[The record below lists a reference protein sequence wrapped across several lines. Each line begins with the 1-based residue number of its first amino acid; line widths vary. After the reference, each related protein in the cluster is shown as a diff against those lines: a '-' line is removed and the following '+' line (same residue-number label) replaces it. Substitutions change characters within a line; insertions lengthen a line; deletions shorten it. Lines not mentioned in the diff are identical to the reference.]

1 MNLFFGMRLF
11 LFPGSKLLNNPASSR
26 SKISLLGIWEFIH
39 TIRRTQNMS
48 WKHYNTETE
57 TLEISGYLPT
67 ELERFH
73 AVVMN
78 EDTWYK
84 QIRRP
89 GNNYAVRVNRFL
101 DGLLAIL
108 KSWEEKEPCLIY
120 PYLYILHVNLTED
133 KKTALVSLQRTH
145 GYEFIFKD
153 IAIPFE

>member
-1 MNLFFGMRLF
+1 
-11 LFPGSKLLNNPASSR
+11 
-26 SKISLLGIWEFIH
+26 
-39 TIRRTQNMS
+39 MS

-73 AVVMN
+73 TVVMN

-145 GYEFIFKD
+145 GYEFVFKD